1 MRRRN
6 ASGGGVII
14 GLIVIIGAIVAL
26 FVSHHSAPGIF
37 KFLAWIVAIV
47 IAIII
52 ALIILIIVLARKS
65 SKRDAEQKK
74 AAGLTV
80 NKEGLTADQAL
91 IINKGRSDLV
101 AIRMVSSRINNK
113 EIKKAM
119 TNVSATTERI
129 LVTLKEKP
137 ETIKSARQFTHYYL
151 PTLREV
157 LERYH
162 RIELSGVDEEGM
174 GDKVVKYLA
183 DVQKAL
189 DKQYSN
195 LFDGDK
201 FDMSVD
207 MEAMTIALKRD
218 GLIDADYQPEPIPP
232 EEPEDVVAE
241 AVANVEAAA
250 ENAVENAKA
259 AAEEAVDRVEAAKE
273 AVIEKVEDAA
283 VEAAEAAPDG
293 VPLPNLDDYKKPEPV
308 PVRPQAQQQEQLK
321 EFDPENMPE
330 GFPKPPEGFDPSKKP
345 EGFPEPPS
353 DFKPEA

>member
-6 ASGGGVII
+6 ASGGGVIV

-37 KFLAWIVAIV
+37 KFLAVIVAIV

-74 AAGLTV
+74 AAGLV
-80 NKEGLTADQAL
+80 SNKDALSAEQAL

-101 AIRMVSSRINNK
+101 AIRMVSSRINNR
-113 EIKKAM
+113 EIKAAM
-119 TNVSATTERI
+119 NNVSATIERI

-174 GDKVVKYLA
+174 GDKIVKYLA

-189 DKQYSN
+189 DKQYDS

-201 FDMSVD
+201 FDLAVD

-218 GLIDADYQPEPIPP
+218 GLIDADYQPAPMPDP
-232 EEPEDVVAE
+232 EEVVEEVMANAE
-241 AVANVEAAA
+241 A
-250 ENAVENAKA
+250 AVEHVKET
-259 AAEEAVDRVEAAKE
+259 AEEAVERVENAQEAA
-273 AVIEKVEDAA
+273 IEKVEDAQI
-283 VEAAEAAPDG
+283 AAEEAVPEG
-293 VPLPNLDDYKKPEPV
+293 VPLPDLSDYKRPEPV
-308 PVRPQAQQQEQLK
+308 PVRPQGMQK
-321 EFDPENMPE
+321 PE
-330 GFPKPPEGFDPSKKP
+330 GFDPSNLPEGFDPSKKP

-353 DFKPEA
+353 GFKPEA

>member
-241 AVANVEAAA
+241 
-250 ENAVENAKA
+250 
-259 AAEEAVDRVEAAKE
+259 EAVDRVEAAKE